1 MQAFS
6 ILRRIF
12 AHLLLVL
19 DEDLQ
24 VHVLNLLDMLG
35 HPIYQTARR
44 LAMIFLLISMALE
57 P

>member
-44 LAMIFLLISMALE
+44 LAMIFLLISILQ
-57 P
+57 